1 MLIRL
6 ENIYK
11 TYFRKNEFN
20 AVDNIN
26 MNIDEGDFV
35 SIIGKSGSGKS
46 TLLNLIS
53 GILTPTSGKI
63 FIMEKEITLLDD
75 LKRSALRNDV
85 IGFIPQTP
93 VMLSAL
99 TVLDN
104 ICLPFYLY
112 KRDGEPQSEA
122 NRLLKDFGIEYLKD
136 SYPRELSGGELK
148 RVATIRALINKPK
161 VLLAD
166 EPTSNLDM
174 HNTKEMLKIFKEI
187 NTLYNMA
194 IILVTHEFDSLEYS
208 KKVYTMMDGKLTE
221 GKQFAL

>member
-1 MLIRL
+1 MMLIRL

-20 AVDNIN
+20 AVDNIS
-26 MNIDEGDFV
+26 MNICEGDFV

-63 FIMEKEITLLDD
+63 FIMEKEMTILDD
-75 LKRSALRNDV
+75 LQRSILRNDV

-93 VMLSAL
+93 IMLSAL
-99 TVLDN
+99 TVFEN

-112 KRDGEPQSEA
+112 KRDGNPYDKA
-122 NRLLKDFGIEYLKD
+122 KCLLKDFGIETLKD
-136 SYPRELSGGELK
+136 SYPGELSGGELK

-161 VLLAD
+161 LLLAD
-166 EPTSNLDM
+166 EPTSNLDVQ
-174 HNTKEMLKIFKEI
+174 NTREMLKIFKEI
-187 NTLYNMA
+187 NTTHKVA
-194 IILVTHEFDSLEYS
+194 IVLVTHEFDSLEYS
-208 KKVYTMMDGKLTE
+208 KKVYTMSDGKLTE
-221 GKQFAL
+221 EKQ